1 MTRTKQFKR
10 ILVPLDGSN
19 LAESVVPFVVSVAE
33 AVAAT
38 VVLLHIVEEHAP
50 QKVHGEPHLTSEA
63 AAERYLKDVEK
74 KYVGRVRFEQHV
86 HGTEEH
92 DVAGS
97 IARHV
102 TELEADIVA
111 LCTHGRSGLR
121 RVMYGSIAQQVLR
134 RVPEPVLVVR
144 PGMKLPAS
152 IRTLLVP
159 LDDRHEWRRALD
171 VAVEL
176 ARAADATIYLV
187 TIVPTVTTVTGDR
200 SAAARMA
207 PVATIGAA
215 GCGRRGVLAIRLNR
229 LVEDLNAQGVKT
241 NAVVRRGD
249 PVPSLSEAAAQT
261 PADLIVIATHGRSGL
276 NAMMTGSVTAN
287 LAGRVSQPLLMIK
300 IKAL

>member
-1 MTRTKQFKR
+1 MAKTQQFKR

-19 LAESVVPFVVSVAE
+19 LAESVVPFVIGTAE
-33 AVAAT
+33 ALGST

-63 AAERYLKDVEK
+63 EAERYLEGVEQ
-74 KYVGRVRFEQHV
+74 KYEGRVRFEHHV

-97 IARHV
+97 IAGHV
-102 TELEADIVA
+102 AELNADIVA
-111 LCTHGRSGLR
+111 LCTHGRSGPR

-134 RVPEPVLVVR
+134 RVAEPVLVVR
-144 PGMKLPAS
+144 PGTKLPS
-152 IRTLLVP
+152 QIKTLLVP
-159 LDDRHEWRRALD
+159 LDDQHESEEALE
-171 VAVEL
+171 VALAL

-207 PVATIGAA
+207 PVATIAA
-215 GCGRRGVLAIRLNR
+215 LDAEEEGSRDYLNR
-229 LVEDLNAQGVKT
+229 LAEELRAQGISA

-249 PVPSLSEAAAQT
+249 PVPSLSEAAAAT

-276 NAMMTGSVTAN
+276 NAMMTGSVTAT
-287 LAGRVSQPLLMIK
+287 LAGRVSQPLLMVK
-300 IKAL
+300 LKAQ